1 MEVTWTVTWAC
12 IGTFFCH
19 AQHRQFRCED
29 TAHACADCRVKKK
42 KKLKLSVPVHVHRY
56 PFDGSSEYLADAAAK
71 LRTYVRQSL
80 LPIPPTGQGR
90 GLDMA
95 TY

>member
-1 MEVTWTVTWAC
+1 MDSHM
-12 IGTFFCH
+12 GM
-19 AQHRQFRCED
+19 HRYLLLPRPAPSVPLRRYC
-29 TAHACADCRVKKK
+29 TCVCGLPSKK

-80 LPIPPTGQGR
+80 LPIPPTGH
-90 GLDMA
+90 GLGPDMA
-95 TY
+95 TYWP